1 MVEADLR
8 IEGMTCD
15 HCVMRVKKALGL
27 LPGVTDTQVSVGAA
41 KASYDEMRL
50 RKDDLKRAVEKI
62 GYKVVDGA
70 LA

>member
-50 RKDDLKRAVEKI
+50 RKDDLKRAVEKL
-62 GYKVVDGA
+62 GYKIVD
-70 LA
+70 